1 MIYSFSL
8 PQIRI
13 PEFRLQLWPGYSTSI
28 RQHESTLLMNAE
40 IKFKLMRDE
49 TILDIM
55 IRCHNDNRQNWQ
67 EAFTR
72 EILGSVVLT
81 RYNNKT

>member
-1 MIYSFSL
+1 
-8 PQIRI
+8 
-13 PEFRLQLWPGYSTSI
+13 
-28 RQHESTLLMNAE
+28 
-40 IKFKLMRDE
+40 MRDE
-49 TILDIM
+49 TLLDIM

-81 RYNNKT
+81 RYNNKTYRITDVNYNLNPMSTFERREGPISYFEYYRQIR